1 MANPEMNNV
10 GTEARANE
18 PEEIIWEEPKGT
30 WVDTLTKSEVEALM
44 SDLQCAL
51 RIGNIMKDDEVA
63 DRALSNVFHA
73 YGATDFFSYDEYSE
87 NLVIIVPA
95 VEIFCSEIHSAL
107 HISDYNKLKKRK
119 VIFVVSEDGYEK
131 ITEEDKDFDTAEG
144 YIIYTGADYIK
155 PAFYFITVKGE
166 GE

>member
-18 PEEIIWEEPKGT
+18 PEEIIWEEPKTT
-30 WVDTLTKSEVEALM
+30 WVDVLTKSEVEALM
-44 SDLQCAL
+44 EDLECAL
-51 RIGNIMKDDEVA
+51 RIGNIMKDDEVT

-73 YGATDFFSYDEYSE
+73 YDADDFFSYDEDSRE
-87 NLVIIVPA
+87 LVIIVPA

-131 ITEEDKDFDTAEG
+131 ITEEDEDFSTSEE
-144 YIIYTGADYIK
+144 YIIYTGADYIR